1 MANLDEILKKKVV
14 GIPVLYLAGG
24 FVAIL
29 AVVAWKLKAA
39 PEPTP
44 PDAAGTDDGTG
55 APELAG
61 SDSAYDGYNTN
72 GTVVVQPSAPTGQPP
87 VEETNETWLSAAI
100 TYVVKQKLATPGFA
114 QEALTKYLDGN
125 DLSFSEGQI
134 RDAALNGVGI
144 PPESLGKIGAT
155 ATAPAR
161 KQFSQ
166 YPGTHTVKGGNDNT
180 AGKLAVLYYGAD
192 HATDGALKIASVNL
206 KMGPATTTYPTG
218 TKIQIPAYVTPGT
231 FTATKT
237 TTHFKDIAAKSGT
250 TADVVRALNPNLS
263 EPFAVGTKVRV
274 H

>member
-1 MANLDEILKKKVV
+1 MTFDEFSKKKIV

-24 FVAIL
+24 LVVIL
-29 AVVAWKLKAA
+29 VVVAWKLKAA

-61 SDSAYDGYNTN
+61 SDSAYDGFNTN
-72 GTVVVQPSAPTGQPP
+72 GTVVVQPTAPTGNEP
-87 VEETNETWLSAAI
+87 VSETNETWLASAIA
-100 TYVVKQKLATPGFA
+100 YVVKEKLATPGYA
-114 QEALTKYLDGN
+114 QETLTKYLDGN
-125 DLSFSEGQI
+125 DLSFSEGKI
-134 RDAALNGVGI
+134 RDAALTGVGL
-144 PPESLGKIGAT
+144 PPEGVSKIGIT
-155 ATAPAR
+155 ASEPAR

-166 YPGTHTVKGGNDNT
+166 YPGTHTVKGANDNT
-180 AGKLAVLYYGAD
+180 AGKLATLYYGSA
-192 HATDGALKIASVNL
+192 HAGDGALKIASVNL
-206 KMGPATTTYPTG
+206 KLGPATTTYPTG
-218 TKIQIPAYVTPGT
+218 TKIQIPSYVTPGT